1 MNWLLKKLGYRER
14 EYCGDGFSVR
24 IDQIQREVVSVSY
37 TRKAIRL
44 NLDGERIGSKWE
56 GIAVYFPH
64 NLGADQTTPAVADLV
79 TALQSLGYSYV
90 IARLA
95 EIEIV
100 PETERQNAIEELNAM
115 GFDIEV
121 SPDRKQ
127 IRQKRRPGAP
137 RSDLQTARDQG
148 PRMTALLEAVH
159 GRRKR
164 LEILAKS
171 KDF

>member
-1 MNWLLKKLGYRER
+1 MGY
-14 EYCGDGFSVR
+14 G
-24 IDQIQREVVSVSY
+24 
-37 TRKAIRL
+37 
-44 NLDGERIGSKWE
+44 
-56 GIAVYFPH
+56 
-64 NLGADQTTPAVADLV
+64 
-79 TALQSLGYSYV
+79 YV

-95 EIEIV
+95 ELEIV
-100 PETERQNAIEELNAM
+100 FEIERQNAIAELNAM

-137 RSDLQTARDQG
+137 RFGLQTARDQG

-159 GRRKR
+159 GRRQR